1 MEKPSTHAYSPLQR
15 HGCIFTVYFLKKK
28 KETSNPKVK
37 ILCLEGQINIYIV
50 AQKT

>member
-15 HGCIFTVYFLKKK
+15 YGCIFTVYFLKKK